1 MSITND
7 IWTAEQFRDY
17 GRTKVVPQPKSRL
30 KYNNVK
36 KEVDGKKFDS
46 TKESKR
52 YLELKSMVERGEISE
67 LHEQVKFTFAHNGVK
82 ICSYIADFTYN
93 KDGKEVQE
101 FLRSTQQ
108 RIKELKE
115 QLQEID
121 NVMEVILDCPI
132 IDVN

>member
-93 KDGKEVQE
+93 KNGKEVVE
-101 FLRSTQQ
+101 DVKSEMTKKLPVYKMKKKMMVAFFG
-108 RIKELKE
+108 I
-115 QLQEID
+115 EI
-121 NVMEVILDCPI
+121 NEV
-132 IDVN
+132 

>member
-52 YLELKSMVERGEISE
+52 YLELKSMVDRGEISE

-82 ICSYIADFTYN
+82 ICSYIADFTYSKN
-93 KDGKEVQE
+93 GKEVVE
-101 FLRSTQQ
+101 DVKSEMTKKLPVYKMKKKMMVAFFG
-108 RIKELKE
+108 I
-115 QLQEID
+115 EI
-121 NVMEVILDCPI
+121 NEV
-132 IDVN
+132 

>member
-82 ICSYIADFTYN
+82 ICSYIADFTYSKN
-93 KDGKEVQE
+93 GKEVVE
-101 FLRSTQQ
+101 DVKSEMTKKLPVYKMKKKMMVAFFG
-108 RIKELKE
+108 I
-115 QLQEID
+115 EI
-121 NVMEVILDCPI
+121 NEV
-132 IDVN
+132 

>member
-7 IWTAEQFRDY
+7 IWTAEQFREY
-17 GRTKVVPQPKSRL
+17 GRTKVMPQPKSRL

-36 KEVDGKKFDS
+36 KEVDGKQFDS

-93 KDGKEVQE
+93 KDGKEVVE
-101 FLRSTQQ
+101 DVKSEMTKKLPVYKMKKKMMVAFFG
-108 RIKELKE
+108 I
-115 QLQEID
+115 EI
-121 NVMEVILDCPI
+121 NEV
-132 IDVN
+132 

>member
-46 TKESKR
+46 TKESNR

-93 KDGKEVQE
+93 KDGKEVVE
-101 FLRSTQQ
+101 DVKSEMTKKLPVYKMKKKMMVAFFG
-108 RIKELKE
+108 I
-115 QLQEID
+115 EI
-121 NVMEVILDCPI
+121 NEV
-132 IDVN
+132 

>member
-93 KDGKEVQE
+93 KNGKEVVE
-101 FLRSTQQ
+101 DVKSEMTKKLPVYKTKKKMMVAFFG
-108 RIKELKE
+108 I
-115 QLQEID
+115 EI
-121 NVMEVILDCPI
+121 NEV
-132 IDVN
+132 

>member
-7 IWTAEQFRDY
+7 IWTAQQFRDY
-17 GRTKVVPQPKSRL
+17 GKTKVMPQSKSRS

-93 KDGKEVQE
+93 KDGKEVVE
-101 FLRSTQQ
+101 DVKSEMTKKLPVYKMKKKMMVAFFG
-108 RIKELKE
+108 I
-115 QLQEID
+115 EI
-121 NVMEVILDCPI
+121 NEV
-132 IDVN
+132 

>member
-17 GRTKVVPQPKSRL
+17 GRTKVMPQPKSRL

-93 KDGKEVQE
+93 KDGKEVVE
-101 FLRSTQQ
+101 DVKSEMTKKLPVYKMKKKMMVAFFG
-108 RIKELKE
+108 
-115 QLQEID
+115 ID
-121 NVMEVILDCPI
+121 INEV
-132 IDVN
+132 

>member
-82 ICSYIADFTYN
+82 ICSYIADFTYSKN
-93 KDGKEVQE
+93 GKEVVE
-101 FLRSTQQ
+101 DVKSEMTKKLPVYK
-108 RIKELKE
+108 IKKKMMVAFFGI
-115 QLQEID
+115 EI
-121 NVMEVILDCPI
+121 NEV
-132 IDVN
+132 

>member
-93 KDGKEVQE
+93 KDGKEVVE
-101 FLRSTQQ
+101 DVKSEMTKKLPVYKMKKKMMVAFFG
-108 RIKELKE
+108 I
-115 QLQEID
+115 EI
-121 NVMEVILDCPI
+121 NEV
-132 IDVN
+132 

>member
-17 GRTKVVPQPKSRL
+17 GRTKVMPQPKSRL

-93 KDGKEVQE
+93 KDGKEVVE
-101 FLRSTQQ
+101 DVKSEMTKKLPVYK
-108 RIKELKE
+108 IKKKMMVAFFGI
-115 QLQEID
+115 EI
-121 NVMEVILDCPI
+121 NEV
-132 IDVN
+132 

>member
-17 GRTKVVPQPKSRL
+17 GKTKVIPQTKLRS

-93 KDGKEVQE
+93 KDGKEVVE
-101 FLRSTQQ
+101 DVKSEMTKKLPVYKMKKKMMVAFFG
-108 RIKELKE
+108 I
-115 QLQEID
+115 EI
-121 NVMEVILDCPI
+121 NEV
-132 IDVN
+132 

>member
-93 KDGKEVQE
+93 KDGKEVVE
-101 FLRSTQQ
+101 DVKSEMTKKLPVYK
-108 RIKELKE
+108 IKKKMMVAFFGI
-115 QLQEID
+115 EI
-121 NVMEVILDCPI
+121 NEV
-132 IDVN
+132 

>member
-1 MSITND
+1 MSISND

-17 GRTKVVPQPKSRL
+17 GKTKVMPQPKSRS

-36 KEVDGKKFDS
+36 AEVDGKKFDS

-67 LHEQVKFTFAHNGVK
+67 LHEQVKFTFAHNGVN

-93 KDGKEVQE
+93 KDGKEVVE
-101 FLRSTQQ
+101 DVKSEMTKKLPVYKMKKKMMVAFFG
-108 RIKELKE
+108 I
-115 QLQEID
+115 EI
-121 NVMEVILDCPI
+121 NEV
-132 IDVN
+132 

>member
-17 GRTKVVPQPKSRL
+17 GRTKVMPQPKSRL

-82 ICSYIADFTYN
+82 ICSYIADFTYSKN
-93 KDGKEVQE
+93 GKEVVE
-101 FLRSTQQ
+101 DVKSEMTKKLPVYKMKKKMMVAFFG
-108 RIKELKE
+108 I
-115 QLQEID
+115 EI
-121 NVMEVILDCPI
+121 NEV
-132 IDVN
+132 

>member
-17 GRTKVVPQPKSRL
+17 GKTKVMPQPKSRL

-93 KDGKEVQE
+93 KDGKEVVE
-101 FLRSTQQ
+101 DVKSEMTKKLPVYKMKKKMMVAFFG
-108 RIKELKE
+108 I
-115 QLQEID
+115 EI
-121 NVMEVILDCPI
+121 NEV
-132 IDVN
+132 

>member
-17 GRTKVVPQPKSRL
+17 GRTKVMPQPKSRS
-30 KYNNVK
+30 KYNNEK
-36 KEVDGKKFDS
+36 AEVDGKKFDS

-67 LHEQVKFTFAHNGVK
+67 LHEQVKFTFTHNGVK

-93 KDGKEVQE
+93 KDGKEVVE
-101 FLRSTQQ
+101 DVKSEMTKKLPVYKMKKKMMVAFFG
-108 RIKELKE
+108 I
-115 QLQEID
+115 EI
-121 NVMEVILDCPI
+121 NEV
-132 IDVN
+132 

>member
-7 IWTAEQFRDY
+7 IWTAQQFRDY
-17 GRTKVVPQPKSRL
+17 RKTKVIPEPKLRS

-93 KDGKEVQE
+93 KDGKEVVE
-101 FLRSTQQ
+101 DVKSEMTKKLPVYKMKKKMMVAFFG
-108 RIKELKE
+108 I
-115 QLQEID
+115 EI
-121 NVMEVILDCPI
+121 NEV
-132 IDVN
+132 

>member
-7 IWTAEQFRDY
+7 IWTAEQFREY
-17 GRTKVVPQPKSRL
+17 GRTKVMPQPKSRL

-93 KDGKEVQE
+93 KDGKEVVE
-101 FLRSTQQ
+101 DVKSEMTKKLPVYKMKKKMMVAFFG
-108 RIKELKE
+108 I
-115 QLQEID
+115 EI
-121 NVMEVILDCPI
+121 NEV
-132 IDVN
+132 

>member
-46 TKESKR
+46 TKESNR

-82 ICSYIADFTYN
+82 ICSYIADFTYSKN
-93 KDGKEVQE
+93 GKEVVE
-101 FLRSTQQ
+101 DVKSEMTKKLPVYKMKKKMMVAFFG
-108 RIKELKE
+108 I
-115 QLQEID
+115 EI
-121 NVMEVILDCPI
+121 NEV
-132 IDVN
+132 

>member
-82 ICSYIADFTYN
+82 ICSYRADFTYN
-93 KDGKEVQE
+93 KDGKEVVE
-101 FLRSTQQ
+101 DVKSEMTKKLPVYKMKKKMMVAFFG
-108 RIKELKE
+108 
-115 QLQEID
+115 ID
-121 NVMEVILDCPI
+121 INEV
-132 IDVN
+132 

>member
-93 KDGKEVQE
+93 KDGKEVVE
-101 FLRSTQQ
+101 DVKSEMTKKLPVYKMKKKMMVAFFG
-108 RIKELKE
+108 
-115 QLQEID
+115 ID
-121 NVMEVILDCPI
+121 INEV
-132 IDVN
+132 

>member
-17 GRTKVVPQPKSRL
+17 GRTKVVQQPKSRL

-82 ICSYIADFTYN
+82 ICSNIADFTYN
-93 KDGKEVQE
+93 KDGKEVVE
-101 FLRSTQQ
+101 DVKSEMTKKLPVYK
-108 RIKELKE
+108 IKKKMMVAFFGI
-115 QLQEID
+115 EI
-121 NVMEVILDCPI
+121 NEV
-132 IDVN
+132 

>member
-17 GRTKVVPQPKSRL
+17 GKTKVVPQPKSRL

-93 KDGKEVQE
+93 KDGKEVVE
-101 FLRSTQQ
+101 DVKSEMTKKLPVYK
-108 RIKELKE
+108 IKKKMMVAFFGI
-115 QLQEID
+115 EI
-121 NVMEVILDCPI
+121 NEV
-132 IDVN
+132 

>member
-1 MSITND
+1 M
-7 IWTAEQFRDY
+7 
-17 GRTKVVPQPKSRL
+17 PQPKSRL

-82 ICSYIADFTYN
+82 ICSYIADFTYSKN
-93 KDGKEVQE
+93 GKEVVE
-101 FLRSTQQ
+101 DVKSEMTKKLPVYKMKKKMMVAFFG
-108 RIKELKE
+108 I
-115 QLQEID
+115 EI
-121 NVMEVILDCPI
+121 NEV
-132 IDVN
+132 

>member
-17 GRTKVVPQPKSRL
+17 GRTKVMPQPKSRL

-93 KDGKEVQE
+93 KDGKEVVE
-101 FLRSTQQ
+101 DVKSEMTKKLPVYKMKKKMMVAFFG
-108 RIKELKE
+108 I
-115 QLQEID
+115 EI
-121 NVMEVILDCPI
+121 NEV
-132 IDVN
+132 

>member
-17 GRTKVVPQPKSRL
+17 GRTKVMPQPKSRL

-67 LHEQVKFTFAHNGVK
+67 LHEQVKFTFAHNGVN

-93 KDGKEVQE
+93 KDGKEVVE
-101 FLRSTQQ
+101 DVKSEMTKKLPVYKMKKKMMVAFFG
-108 RIKELKE
+108 I
-115 QLQEID
+115 EI
-121 NVMEVILDCPI
+121 NEV
-132 IDVN
+132 

>member
-17 GRTKVVPQPKSRL
+17 GKTKVIPQPKLRS

-93 KDGKEVQE
+93 KDGKEVVE
-101 FLRSTQQ
+101 DVKSEMTKKLPVYKMKKKMMVAFFG
-108 RIKELKE
+108 I
-115 QLQEID
+115 EI
-121 NVMEVILDCPI
+121 NEV
-132 IDVN
+132 

>member
-7 IWTAEQFRDY
+7 IWTAQQFRDY
-17 GRTKVVPQPKSRL
+17 GKTKVVPQPKSRL

-93 KDGKEVQE
+93 KDGKEVVE
-101 FLRSTQQ
+101 DVKSEMTKKLPVYKMKKKMMVAFFG
-108 RIKELKE
+108 I
-115 QLQEID
+115 EI
-121 NVMEVILDCPI
+121 NEV
-132 IDVN
+132 